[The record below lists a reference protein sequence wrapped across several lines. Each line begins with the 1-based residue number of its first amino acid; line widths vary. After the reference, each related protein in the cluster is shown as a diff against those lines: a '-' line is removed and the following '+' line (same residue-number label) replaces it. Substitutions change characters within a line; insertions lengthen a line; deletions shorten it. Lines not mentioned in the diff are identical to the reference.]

1 MAWLLADETE
11 NLAQTIAG
19 MGANSSRLER
29 AQRVAE
35 AQIDLLRVR
44 RARALLNVAGG
55 ARSLRVQVRDFFA
68 PGIGRAPSC
77 APR

>member
-11 NLAQTIAG
+11 SLAQTIAG

-29 AQRVAE
+29 AQRVAK

-44 RARALLNVAGG
+44 RARALLNGARG
-55 ARSLRVQVRDFFA
+55 ARSLRVRFVVRQLS
-68 PGIGRAPSC
+68 PKRAQGP
-77 APR
+77 